1 MPTSLRAEMYYV
13 YSYLRE
19 DLSPYYIGK
28 GTKGRAYAS
37 ANHRIKAPKEKERI
51 HILKDNLTEEEAYDL
66 EKLYIKMFG
75 RVDLGTGILRN
86 LSDGGEG
93 PTGYKTT
100 PEQRKKIALSRMGEK
115 HPLYGV
121 SPSKETRK
129 KQSLVMKGRFVGDKN
144 PMYKQTHTEENRKKI
159 SDRHKGV
166 PKTEEHKRKIA
177 EANKGKVA
185 SEETRKKISEANK
198 GKQSSFLGKTHTEET
213 KKKISEKNKGRPAPN
228 KGVPHSEETKMKLS
242 IAAKNRKT
250 PSGSK
255 AKLHRFTHTDGRITI
270 STIPEMYRLFGYQPT
285 ALHELK
291 TNKRNHH
298 KDIIKVEHI

>member
-1 MPTSLRAEMYYV
+1 MYYV

-19 DLSPYYIGK
+19 DNSPYYIGK

-37 ANHRIKAPKEKERI
+37 ANHRIKAPKNKERI
-51 HILKDNLTEEEAYDL
+51 YIIKDNLTEEEAYDL
-66 EKLYIKMFG
+66 EKLYILIFG
-75 RVDLGTGILRN
+75 RVDLETGILRN

-100 PEQRKKIALSRMGEK
+100 PEQRRKIALSRMGEK

-121 SPSKETRK
+121 SPSEETREK
-129 KQSLVMKGRFVGDKN
+129 QRQSLKGKYVGEKN
-144 PMYKQTHTEENRKKI
+144 PMYNQTHTEENRKKI

-166 PKTEEHKRKIA
+166 PKTEEHKRKIS
-177 EANKGKVA
+177 EANKGKIH
-185 SEETRKKISEANK
+185 SEETIRKISEANK
-198 GKQSSFLGKTHTEET
+198 GKKIWLGKTHTEET
-213 KKKISEKNKGRPAPN
+213 KKKISESKMGNTYFLGKH
-228 KGVPHSEETKMKLS
+228 HSEETKRKMS

-298 KDIIKVEHI
+298 KDIIKVEHL

>member
-1 MPTSLRAEMYYV
+1 
-13 YSYLRE
+13 
-19 DLSPYYIGK
+19 
-28 GTKGRAYAS
+28 
-37 ANHRIKAPKEKERI
+37 
-51 HILKDNLTEEEAYDL
+51 
-66 EKLYIKMFG
+66 MFG

-100 PEQRKKIALSRMGEK
+100 PEQRRKIALSRMGEK

-121 SPSKETRK
+121 SPSEETRE
-129 KQSLVMKGRFVGDKN
+129 KQRQALKGKYVGEKN
-144 PMYKQTHTEENRKKI
+144 PMYNQTHTEENRKKI

-166 PKTEEHKRKIA
+166 PKTEEHKRKIS

-198 GKQSSFLGKTHTEET
+198 GNKIWLGKTHTEET
-213 KKKISEKNKGRPAPN
+213 KKKISESKIGNTYFLGKH
-228 KGVPHSEETKMKLS
+228 HSEETKRKLS

-270 STIPEMYRLFGYQPT
+270 RTIPEMYRLFGYQPT
-285 ALHELK
+285 ALREVK
-291 TNKRNHH
+291 KGKASYH
-298 KDIIKVEHI
+298 KDIIKVEEL

>member
-1 MPTSLRAEMYYV
+1 MYYV

-28 GTKGRAYAS
+28 GTRGRAYAS

-51 HILKDNLTEEEAYDL
+51 HILKDNLTEDEAYDL

-100 PEQRKKIALSRMGEK
+100 PEQRRKIALSRMGEK

-121 SPSKETRK
+121 SPSEETKE
-129 KQSLVMKGRFVGDKN
+129 KQRQALQGRFVGEKN
-144 PMYKQTHTEENRKKI
+144 PMYNQTHTEENRKKI

-166 PKTEEHKRKIA
+166 PKSEEHKRKIA
-177 EANKGKVA
+177 EANKGKVN
-185 SEETRKKISEANK
+185 SEETRRKISEANK
-198 GKQSSFLGKTHTEET
+198 GRQSSFLGKTHTEET
-213 KKKISEKNKGRPAPN
+213 KKKISESKIGNTYFLGK
-228 KGVPHSEETKMKLS
+228 KHTEEAKKKIS

-255 AKLHRFTHTDGRITI
+255 GKLHRFTHTDGKITI
-270 STIPEMYRLFGYQPT
+270 NTIPEMCRLCGYQPT
-285 ALHELK
+285 GLRELK
-291 TNKRNHH
+291 YNKRNYH
-298 KDIIKVEHI
+298 KDIIKVEEL

>member
-28 GTKGRAYAS
+28 GTRSRAYAS

-100 PEQRKKIALSRMGEK
+100 PEQRRKIALSRMGEK

-121 SPSKETRK
+121 SPSEETRE
-129 KQSLVMKGRFVGDKN
+129 KQRQALRGRFVGEKN
-144 PMYKQTHTEENRKKI
+144 PMYGKKI
-159 SDRHKGV
+159 SEEHRQHLRNLHTGV
-166 PKTEEHKRKIA
+166 PKTEEQKRK
-177 EANKGKVA
+177 
-185 SEETRKKISEANK
+185 
-198 GKQSSFLGKTHTEET
+198 
-213 KKKISEKNKGRPAPN
+213 
-228 KGVPHSEETKMKLS
+228 MS
-242 IAAKNRKT
+242 IAAKGKKK
-250 PSGSK
+250 PDSMAEKLK
-255 AKLHRFTHTDGRITI
+255 ARAKKHKFTYKDGRIAI
-270 STIPEMYRLFGYQPT
+270 DSIPEFCRKTGYHSG
-285 ALHELK
+285 ALRELK
-291 TNKRNHH
+291 NNKRNYH
-298 KDIIKVEHI
+298 KDIIRVEEL

>member
-1 MPTSLRAEMYYV
+1 MYYV

-19 DLSPYYIGK
+19 DNSPYYIGK

-100 PEQRKKIALSRMGEK
+100 PEQRRKIALSRMGEK

-121 SPSKETRK
+121 SPSEETRE
-129 KQSLVMKGRFVGDKN
+129 KQRQALKGKYVGEKN
-144 PMYKQTHTEENRKKI
+144 PMYGKKL
-159 SDRHKGV
+159 SK
-166 PKTEEHKRKIA
+166 EHK
-177 EANKGKVA
+177 E
-185 SEETRKKISEANK
+185 
-198 GKQSSFLGKTHTEET
+198 
-213 KKKISEKNKGRPAPN
+213 
-228 KGVPHSEETKMKLS
+228 
-242 IAAKNRKT
+242 
-250 PSGSK
+250 
-255 AKLHRFTHTDGRITI
+255 
-270 STIPEMYRLFGYQPT
+270 Y
-285 ALHELK
+285 
-291 TNKRNHH
+291 
-298 KDIIKVEHI
+298 

>member
-1 MPTSLRAEMYYV
+1 MYYV

-19 DLSPYYIGK
+19 DNSPYYIGK

-37 ANHRIKAPKEKERI
+37 ANHRIKAPKNKERI
-51 HILKDNLTEEEAYDL
+51 YIIKDNLTEEEAYDL
-66 EKLYIKMFG
+66 EKLYILIFG
-75 RVDLGTGILRN
+75 RVDLETGILRN

-100 PEQRKKIALSRMGEK
+100 PEQRRKIALSRMGEK

-144 PMYKQTHTEENRKKI
+144 PIYKQTHTEENRKKI

-177 EANKGKVA
+177 EANKGKVN
-185 SEETRKKISEANK
+185 SEETRRKISEANK
-198 GKQSSFLGKTHTEET
+198 GNKIWLGKTHTEET
-213 KKKISEKNKGRPAPN
+213 KRKISEKNKGRPAPN

-255 AKLHRFTHTDGRITI
+255 AKPHRFTHTDGRITI
-270 STIPEMYRLFGYQPT
+270 NTIPEMCRLFGYQPT
-285 ALHELK
+285 GLRELK
-291 TNKRNHH
+291 NNQNNRKKH
-298 KDIIKVEHI
+298 KDIIKVEEL

>member
-28 GTKGRAYAS
+28 GTRGRAYAS

-51 HILKDNLTEEEAYDL
+51 HILKDNLTEDEAYDL

-100 PEQRKKIALSRMGEK
+100 PEQRRKIALSRMGEK

-121 SPSKETRK
+121 SPSEETKE
-129 KQSLVMKGRFVGDKN
+129 KQRQALQGRFVGEKN
-144 PMYKQTHTEENRKKI
+144 PMYGKKLSEERKEHLRNI
-159 SDRHKGV
+159 HKGV
-166 PKTEEHKRKIA
+166 PKTEEQKRK
-177 EANKGKVA
+177 
-185 SEETRKKISEANK
+185 
-198 GKQSSFLGKTHTEET
+198 
-213 KKKISEKNKGRPAPN
+213 
-228 KGVPHSEETKMKLS
+228 MS
-242 IAAKNRKT
+242 IAAKGKKKPPGMAEKLKARAKKYKFTYNDGRTVIDSIPEFCRKT
-250 PSGSK
+250 GYHSGALREVKKGK
-255 AKLHRFTHTDGRITI
+255 ASR
-270 STIPEMYRLFGYQPT
+270 
-285 ALHELK
+285 
-291 TNKRNHH
+291 H
-298 KDIIKVEHI
+298 KDVIKVEEL

>member
-1 MPTSLRAEMYYV
+1 MYYV

-19 DLSPYYIGK
+19 DNSPYYIGK

-37 ANHRIKAPKEKERI
+37 ANHRIKAPKNKERI
-51 HILKDNLTEEEAYDL
+51 YIIKDNLTEEEAYDL
-66 EKLYIKMFG
+66 EKLYILIFG
-75 RVDLGTGILRN
+75 RVDLETGILRN

-100 PEQRKKIALSRMGEK
+100 PEQRRKIALSRMGEK

-198 GKQSSFLGKTHTEET
+198 GNKIWLGKTHTEET
-213 KKKISEKNKGRPAPN
+213 KKKISESKIGNTYFLGKH
-228 KGVPHSEETKMKLS
+228 HSEETKRKLS

-270 STIPEMYRLFGYQPT
+270 RTIPEMYRLFGYQPT
-285 ALHELK
+285 ALREVK
-291 TNKRNHH
+291 KGKASYH
-298 KDIIKVEHI
+298 KDIIKVEEL

>member
-1 MPTSLRAEMYYV
+1 MYYV

-37 ANHRIKAPKEKERI
+37 ANHRIKAPKNKERI
-51 HILKDNLTEEEAYDL
+51 YIIKDNLTEEEAYDL
-66 EKLYIKMFG
+66 EKLYILIFG
-75 RVDLGTGILRN
+75 RVDLETGILRN

-100 PEQRKKIALSRMGEK
+100 PEQRRKIALSRMGEK

-177 EANKGKVA
+177 EANKGKVN
-185 SEETRKKISEANK
+185 SEETRRKISEANK
-198 GKQSSFLGKTHTEET
+198 GNKIWLGKTHTEET
-213 KKKISEKNKGRPAPN
+213 KRKISEKNKGRPAPN

-255 AKLHRFTHTDGRITI
+255 AKPHRFTHTDGRITI
-270 STIPEMYRLFGYQPT
+270 NTIPEMCRLFGYQPT
-285 ALHELK
+285 GLRELK
-291 TNKRNHH
+291 NNQNNRKKH
-298 KDIIKVEHI
+298 KDIIKVEEL

>member
-28 GTKGRAYAS
+28 GTRGRAYAS

-51 HILKDNLTEEEAYDL
+51 YILKDNLTEDEAYDL

-75 RVDLGTGILRN
+75 RIDLGTGILRN

-100 PEQRKKIALSRMGEK
+100 PEQRRKIALSRMGEK

-121 SPSKETRK
+121 SPSEETRE
-129 KQSLVMKGRFVGDKN
+129 KQRQALQGRFVGEKN
-144 PMYKQTHTEENRKKI
+144 PMYGKKLSEEHKEYLR
-159 SDRHKGV
+159 SLHKGV
-166 PKTEEHKRKIA
+166 PKSEEHKRKIA
-177 EANKGKVA
+177 EANKGKVS
-185 SEETRKKISEANK
+185 SEETRRKISEANK
-198 GKQSSFLGKTHTEET
+198 GNKIWLGKTHTEET
-213 KKKISEKNKGRPAPN
+213 KRKISEKNKGRPAPN
-228 KGVPHSEETKMKLS
+228 KGVPHSEETKIKLS

-255 AKLHRFTHTDGRITI
+255 GKLHRFTHTDGKITI
-270 STIPEMYRLFGYQPT
+270 STIPEMCRLFGYQPT
-285 ALHELK
+285 GLRELK
-291 TNKRNHH
+291 YNKRNYH
-298 KDIIKVEHI
+298 KDIIKVEEL

>member
-28 GTKGRAYAS
+28 GTRGRAYAS

-51 HILKDNLTEEEAYDL
+51 HILKDNLTEDEAYNL

-75 RVDLGTGILRN
+75 RIDLGTGILRN

-100 PEQRKKIALSRMGEK
+100 PEQRRKIALSRMGEK

-121 SPSKETRK
+121 SPSEETRE
-129 KQSLVMKGRFVGDKN
+129 KQRQALQGRFVGEKN
-144 PMYKQTHTEENRKKI
+144 PMYGKKLSEEHKEYLR
-159 SDRHKGV
+159 SLHKGV
-166 PKTEEHKRKIA
+166 PKSEEHKRKIA
-177 EANKGKVA
+177 EANKGKVS
-185 SEETRKKISEANK
+185 SEETRRKISEANK
-198 GKQSSFLGKTHTEET
+198 GNKIWLGKTHTEET
-213 KKKISEKNKGRPAPN
+213 KRKISEKNKGRPAPN
-228 KGVPHSEETKMKLS
+228 KGVPHSEETKIKLS

-250 PSGSK
+250 LSGSK
-255 AKLHRFTHTDGRITI
+255 GKPHKFTHIDGRITI
-270 STIPEMYRLFGYQPT
+270 STIPEMCRLFGYQPT
-285 ALHELK
+285 GLRELK
-291 TNKRNHH
+291 YNKRNYH
-298 KDIIKVEHI
+298 KDIIKVEEL

>member
-1 MPTSLRAEMYYV
+1 MYYT
-13 YSYLRE
+13 YAYLRE
-19 DLSPYYIGK
+19 DRTPYYIGK

-37 ANHRIKAPKEKERI
+37 ANHRIKAPKNKERI
-51 HILKDNLTEEEAYDL
+51 YIIKDNLTEEEAYDL
-66 EKLYIKMFG
+66 EKLYILIFG
-75 RVDLGTGILRN
+75 RVDLETGILRN

-100 PEQRKKIALSRMGEK
+100 PEQRRKIALSRMGEK

-177 EANKGKVA
+177 EANKGKVN
-185 SEETRKKISEANK
+185 SEETRRKISEANK
-198 GKQSSFLGKTHTEET
+198 GNKIWLGKTHTEET
-213 KKKISEKNKGRPAPN
+213 KRKISEKNKGRPAPN

-255 AKLHRFTHTDGRITI
+255 AKPHRFTHTDGRITI
-270 STIPEMYRLFGYQPT
+270 NTIPEMCRLFGYQPT
-285 ALHELK
+285 GLRELK
-291 TNKRNHH
+291 NNQNNRKKH
-298 KDIIKVEHI
+298 KDIIKVEEL

>member
-1 MPTSLRAEMYYV
+1 MYYV

-28 GTKGRAYAS
+28 GTRGRAYAS

-121 SPSKETRK
+121 SPSEETRE
-129 KQSLVMKGRFVGDKN
+129 KQRQALKGKYVGEKN
-144 PMYKQTHTEENRKKI
+144 PMYNQTHTEENRKKI

-166 PKTEEHKRKIA
+166 PKTEEHKRKIS

-213 KKKISEKNKGRPAPN
+213 KKKISESKIGNTYFLGKH
-228 KGVPHSEETKMKLS
+228 HSEETKRKLS

-270 STIPEMYRLFGYQPT
+270 RTIPEMYRLFGYQPT
-285 ALHELK
+285 ALREVK
-291 TNKRNHH
+291 KGKASYH
-298 KDIIKVEHI
+298 KDIIKVEEL

>member
-1 MPTSLRAEMYYV
+1 MYYV

-19 DLSPYYIGK
+19 DNSPYYIGK

-37 ANHRIKAPKEKERI
+37 ANHRIKAPKNKERI
-51 HILKDNLTEEEAYDL
+51 YIIKDNLTEEEAYDL
-66 EKLYIKMFG
+66 EKLYILIFG
-75 RVDLGTGILRN
+75 RVDLETGILRN

-100 PEQRKKIALSRMGEK
+100 PEQRRKIALSRMGEK

-166 PKTEEHKRKIA
+166 PKSEEHKRKIA

-255 AKLHRFTHTDGRITI
+255 AKPHRFTHTDGRITI
-270 STIPEMYRLFGYQPT
+270 NTIPEMCRLFGYQPT
-285 ALHELK
+285 GLRELK
-291 TNKRNHH
+291 NNQNNRKKH
-298 KDIIKVEHI
+298 KDIIKVEEL